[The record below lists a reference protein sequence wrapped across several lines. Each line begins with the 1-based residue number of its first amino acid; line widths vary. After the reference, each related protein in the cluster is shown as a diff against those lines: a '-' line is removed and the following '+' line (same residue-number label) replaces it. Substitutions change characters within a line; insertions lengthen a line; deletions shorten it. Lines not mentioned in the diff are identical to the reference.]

1 MQCYYNF
8 IRPHCALKFGKEI
21 RTPAQQAGLEKRRLS
36 FRDVFTPLMIIC
48 LVCLIS
54 VKICIRKQ
62 HLAKQVP
69 CSGHHRLLHE
79 GGFSAAL
86 NLQGELVFSRPD
98 GRVLPEVWPVPP
110 VGEDGQSSL
119 VRANQSRGLE
129 ISHQTLPVWQGG
141 HPDYGWAVEILLEA
155 DQAAGL
161 SEHE

>member
-1 MQCYYNF
+1 MLHGADGGVLSVGRKTRAIPQA
-8 IRPHCALKFGKEI
+8 IRRALMTRDLGCRFPGCNH
-21 RTPAQQAGLEKRRLS
+21 QQYLQAHHLQHWAAGGETRL
-36 FRDVFTPLMIIC
+36 DN
-48 LVCLIS
+48 LI
-54 VKICIRKQ
+54 
-62 HLAKQVP
+62 LL

-119 VRANQSRGLE
+119 VRANQSRGLD